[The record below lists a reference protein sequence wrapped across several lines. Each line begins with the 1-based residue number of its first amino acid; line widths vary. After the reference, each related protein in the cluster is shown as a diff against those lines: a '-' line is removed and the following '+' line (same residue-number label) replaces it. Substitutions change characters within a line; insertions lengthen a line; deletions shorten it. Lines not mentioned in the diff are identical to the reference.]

1 MARVKL
7 SGMINFQPVNV
18 CTNIKL
24 NIQLHYYLYIYNT
37 SYQKRSIKNL
47 ARCPELPIREGRKI
61 SYSNALSAGSEVTIT
76 CNPIGYQLVGKKSAI
91 CEIQEILLDESTIA
105 LSNTM
110 DRSFFNVEL
119 QKKRDVAVWSN
130 DIGTCQENS

>member
-1 MARVKL
+1 
-7 SGMINFQPVNV
+7 MIV
-18 CTNIKL
+18 
-24 NIQLHYYLYIYNT
+24 YIYNT
-37 SYQKRSIKNL
+37 SYQIRQILTKKL

-76 CNPIGYQLVGKKSAI
+76 CNPIGYQLVGKKTAT
-91 CEIQEILLDESTIA
+91 CEIQEILVDESTIA

-130 DIGTCQENS
+130 DIGTCQENSQTLFHL